1 MARSYD
7 DETKA
12 AVLAALLE
20 GQAVSYVAE
29 QYDIPRSTIS
39 TWKRR
44 ELGSISETVA
54 LQKKEELGDLIL
66 DLLRIELQTLKTMS
80 SAFADKA
87 WLQKQSASETAVLY
101 GVIQDKVFRKLEAL
115 TRHAAH
121 D

>member
-12 AVLAALLE
+12 AVLAALLK
-20 GQAVSYVAE
+20 GQAVSYVAR

-44 ELGSISETVA
+44 ELGSISETVPS
-54 LQKKEELGDLIL
+54 QKKEELGDLIL
-66 DLLRIELQTLKTMS
+66 DLLRAELEALKAMS
-80 SAFADKA
+80 LSFKDRT
-87 WLQKQSASETAVLY
+87 WLEKQSASEAAVLY

-115 TRHAAH
+115 TRHAA
-121 D
+121 DD